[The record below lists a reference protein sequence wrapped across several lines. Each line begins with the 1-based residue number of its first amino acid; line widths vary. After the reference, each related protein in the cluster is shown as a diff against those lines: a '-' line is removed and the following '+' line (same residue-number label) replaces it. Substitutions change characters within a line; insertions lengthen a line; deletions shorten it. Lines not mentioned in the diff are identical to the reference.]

1 MKTVYFPLN
10 HHDGLNPYIDMRY
23 SECPPTPPPIL
34 DSACTLLIYYRYENR

>member
-23 SECPPTPPPIL
+23 SECPPTPPIL
-34 DSACTLLIYYRYENR
+34 DTAGTLIVYYRYENR